1 MKKRS
6 VYSFV
11 LVKDME
17 GMSRQYCKHPIP
29 VAVMEMAEQAAWQLC
44 HHHSN
49 RKERM
54 MIQYWTYTLPIAM
67 QPPALGFFKCSLQI
81 EPSFYSKTSENAEI
95 AEQSCTAWQA
105 WINSGEFY
113 VRRLSHHNIQ
123 SINIFAEVVAE

>member
-29 VAVMEMAEQAAWQLC
+29 VAVMEMAEQATWQLC

-54 MIQYWTYTLPIAM
+54 MIQY
-67 QPPALGFFKCSLQI
+67 
-81 EPSFYSKTSENAEI
+81 
-95 AEQSCTAWQA
+95 
-105 WINSGEFY
+105 
-113 VRRLSHHNIQ
+113 
-123 SINIFAEVVAE
+123 